1 MSVDPVPLNHCERG
15 PERIPPKIAAE
26 QSHRSAQ
33 LSYSEERE
41 QGAHGAQADEE
52 GQESQAGPA

>member
-33 LSYSEERE
+33 LAYSEERE
-41 QGAHGAQADEE
+41 QGAQADEE
-52 GQESQAGPA
+52 GQESQASPA